1 LIPSRYTRL
10 KLEFESPW
18 GHWKNASPLIPSR
31 YSRLKLEFESPWGHS
46 AERRFLVKIG
56 DPIKPYQ

>member
-18 GHWKNASPLIPSR
+18 GH
-31 YSRLKLEFESPWGHS
+31 S
-46 AERRFLVKIG
+46 AERRFFVFRALS
-56 DPIKPYQ
+56 PNKPQVSFCAAESCGHKMAQALP